1 MTIKEKVALEYE
13 RGERNPYLIAERVG
27 ATVLT
32 VRDYLSRLGLKLGKK
47 SKVYKVCLKTKLI
60 RADLY
65 VGAKTVREICDE
77 YGVSRQYVHKL
88 KKELERDCGR

>member
-1 MTIKEKVALEYE
+1 MTTREKVVAEFNK
-13 RGERNPYLIAERVG
+13 GERDPYTIAKTLGIKVW
-27 ATVLT
+27 T
-32 VRDYLSRLGLKLGKK
+32 VRDYLSRSGLKLGKK
-47 SKVYKVCLKTKLI
+47 HKVFKVCLKTQMI

-88 KKELERDCGR
+88 KKNLENDLGG